1 MMSSQID
8 MRPRDRL
15 RFDSA
20 RGPSLS
26 DADPNLSNLLQDPF
40 IQLFSGAT
48 LMDSNDNWQDHAAS
62 ADIRVDLKPSRMSE
76 SVIVTTL
83 DPGAY
88 TAIVRGV
95 NETAGIGIVEVFEID

>member
-1 MMSSQID
+1 M
-8 MRPRDRL
+8 
-15 RFDSA
+15 
-20 RGPSLS
+20 
-26 DADPNLSNLLQDPF
+26 LQDPF